1 MCTNFIVGISFVFDE
16 WWIYNKSTWMYS
28 SFTNLEWLSLVL
40 GCFTYGSHRND
51 MANSVSGLSTL
62 RGITWL
68 LGWGWPAPGWLGHGL
83 SAMLMWRH
91 DFWRRHSLQ
100 PVRQSTGRGT
110 LELPAPIPAAKP
122 WDAAHWH
129 LATHCR
135 PTGRPVSTTGL
146 WAACDFCIWWV
157 HCIAELQLGS
167 DSPQFQWK
175 WRISQYRYSCNW
187 WQQTQE
193 G

>member
-62 RGITWL
+62 QGITWL

-91 DFWRRHSLQ
+91 DFWRRQSLQ

-129 LATHCR
+129 LSNTLQTYRTACLNYRAVSCLWLLYLVGALYCR
-135 PTGRPVSTTGL
+135 TST
-146 WAACDFCIWWV
+146 
-157 HCIAELQLGS
+157 
-167 DSPQFQWK
+167 WK
-175 WRISQYRYSCNW
+175 WLSPVPMEMTDISIPIFL
-187 WQQTQE
+187 
-193 G
+193 